1 MLAAIRPDSWNLPLF
16 LHVLGAMVL
25 AGGTGAV
32 VVLGVRRHRYAQ
44 HAALLTRLSF
54 RTLVFLVLPAWI
66 LMRVSAQ
73 LIADKEYP
81 HNGPG
86 WLDVGYTVSEGGL
99 LVLIAAG
106 ILAWVGLR
114 RGGMGRAAAAVP
126 ALAALYLVAL
136 AVAWWAMSA
145 KPGA

>member
-32 VVLGVRRHRYAQ
+32 VVLGVGRHRYSQ
-44 HAALLTRLSF
+44 HAALLARLSF

-66 LMRVSAQ
+66 VMRVGAQ
-73 LIADKEYP
+73 LIEDKEFP
-81 HNGPG
+81 HNSPG
-86 WLDVGYTVSEGGL
+86 WMNVGFTVSEGGL
-99 LVLIAAG
+99 LILIAAG
-106 ILAWVGLR
+106 ILAWFGLR

-126 ALAALYLVAL
+126 ALAAFYLVAL
-136 AVAWWAMSA
+136 AVAWWAISA

>member
-1 MLAAIRPDSWNLPLF
+1 MVGAIRPDSWNLPLF

-32 VVLGVRRHRYAQ
+32 VVLGVGRHRYTQ

-54 RTLVFLVLPAWI
+54 RTLVFLVLPAWL
-66 LMRVSAQ
+66 LMRVGAQ
-73 LIADKEYP
+73 MIADKEYL
-81 HNGPG
+81 HHAPG
-86 WLDVGYTVSEGGL
+86 WMSVGFAVSEPGL
-99 LVLIAAG
+99 LILIAAG

-114 RGGMGRAAAAVP
+114 REGMGRAAAAVP
-126 ALAALYLVAL
+126 ALATLYLAAL

>member
-32 VVLGVRRHRYAQ
+32 VVLGVGRNRYSQ

-73 LIADKEYP
+73 LISDKEFP
-81 HNGPG
+81 HNAPG
-86 WLDVGYTVSEGGL
+86 WMDVGFTVSEGGL
-99 LVLIAAG
+99 LILIAAG

-126 ALAALYLVAL
+126 ALAALYLAAL

>member
-1 MLAAIRPDSWNLPLF
+1 MVGAIRPDSWNLPLF

-32 VVLGVRRHRYAQ
+32 VVLGVGRHSYAQ

-54 RTLVFLVLPAWI
+54 RTLVYLVLPAWI
-66 LMRVSAQ
+66 LMRVGAQ
-73 LIADKEYP
+73 LIGDKEYP
-81 HNGPG
+81 HKTPG
-86 WLDVGYTVSEGGL
+86 WMNVGFAVSEPGL
-99 LVLIAAG
+99 LILIAAG

-114 RGGMGRAAAAVP
+114 RGGTGRAAAAVP